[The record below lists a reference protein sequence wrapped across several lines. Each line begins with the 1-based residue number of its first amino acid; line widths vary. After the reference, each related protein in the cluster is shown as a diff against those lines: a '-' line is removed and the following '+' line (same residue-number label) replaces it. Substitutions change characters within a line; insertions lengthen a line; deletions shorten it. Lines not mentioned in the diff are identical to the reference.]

1 MNGNVSAHVTSLQRV
16 LIAGLAAL
24 ALCAGAAP
32 AAAQVQPYR
41 TSDHGGFRD
50 VLPPGANGRS
60 NLVELAAFLATGARP
75 PHNDDQ
81 RDMYAR
87 LLSATPG
94 VTNENLGLLFKDASF
109 GIAPGDQARA
119 YSPAPGLT
127 ITRDS
132 SFGVPHV
139 YGTTRAAAM
148 FGLGYVAAE
157 DRLFLIDALRHTG
170 RGELSSFA
178 GGAAGNRSQ
187 DAEQWALAPYTEAD
201 LQRQAD
207 QLDDLFGAEGQQI
220 QDDSASYVAG
230 VNQYIEEA
238 RLDVTKMPG
247 EYAAIGRPGG
257 PEPWKITDIIA
268 TASLVGGIFGKGGGD
283 ELTQMELR
291 RSFRARYGARRG
303 ERLWREWAAYE
314 DADAPTH
321 LKRSRRFPYQTPPK
335 RPARGGLAIADAG
348 SLRRH
353 SVVAARTGSAAAA
366 ARVAKPRGGAPSSPA
381 GFFPD
386 GLRSMG
392 MSNALVVSAAESSS
406 GRPLAVFGPQT
417 SYFAPQILM
426 EQDVHAPGID
436 ARGAAFPGV
445 NLYVQLGRG
454 QDYSWSATSA
464 GQDIIDTFAVDLCE
478 PGGGKPT
485 TESTHYLF
493 RGECLPIEVLEKT
506 NRWSPTLAD
515 ATPAGSVRLRAE
527 RTKLGLV
534 SGRATIRGKPIAYTR
549 LRSTYMHEIDS
560 ARGFSEFNN
569 PDKVR
574 DARSFQQA
582 AYKIG
587 YTFNWLY
594 VDDRDIAYLN
604 SGSNPQRAAGVTG
617 QLPMPARLE
626 WRGFD
631 PDLSTAA
638 YTSIGKH
645 PQAINGQPYI
655 TSWNH
660 KQARGYAGA
669 DTNLFS
675 SVFRSQMLD
684 QEIDARIAGPAK
696 IDLPG
701 LVEAMGEAATT
712 DLRAEQVLPLALR
725 VIGAPADPEMADAV
739 AKLRAWMADGSHRRD
754 RDGDGRYE
762 HSEAIRILDAFWP
775 RWMRAQFGR
784 SLGGELFDD
793 LADAH
798 GLDTTPNGNGTHQG
812 SAYQTGWYGYA
823 AKDLRRVLGLGVR
836 QPYSKRYCGGGVR
849 SRCRSALRAALAA
862 ALDADP
868 VALYRDAQCTAA
880 GKPGDQA
887 CFDMISFR
895 QTGSVTQPMIGWQ
908 NRPTYQ
914 QVVEVQGHRPR

>member
-1 MNGNVSAHVTSLQRV
+1 MTSLERV

-24 ALCAGAAP
+24 ALCAGAVP
-32 AAAQVQPYR
+32 ATAQVQPYR
-41 TSDHGGFRD
+41 ANDFGGFRD
-50 VLPPGANGRS
+50 VLPPGTNGRS
-60 NLVELAAFLATGARP
+60 NVVELAAFLATGARP
-75 PHNDDQ
+75 AHSDDQ

-94 VTNENLGLLFKDASF
+94 VTHENLPSLFKDASF

-119 YSPAPGLT
+119 YSPADGLT

-139 YGTTRAAAM
+139 YGATRAAAM
-148 FGLGYVAAE
+148 FGLGYIAAE
-157 DRLFLIDALRHTG
+157 DRLFFIDVLRHTG
-170 RGELSSFA
+170 RGELSAFA
-178 GGAAGNRSQ
+178 GGAAANRKQ

-207 QLDDLFGAEGQQI
+207 QLDDLFGAEGQQLR
-220 QDDSASYVAG
+220 DDATNYVAG
-230 VNQYIEEA
+230 VNKYISEA

-268 TASLVGGIFGKGGGD
+268 TASLVGGIFGRGGGN

-314 DADAPTH
+314 DEDAPTTVR
-321 LKRSRRFPYQTPPK
+321 RSARFPYQRPPK
-335 RPARGGLAIADAG
+335 KPARGGMAIADAG
-348 SLRRH
+348 SLRRT
-353 SVVAARTGSAAAA
+353 SVVAATTGSAATRTKGAA
-366 ARVAKPRGGAPSSPA
+366 AA
-381 GFFPD
+381 GILPVN
-386 GLRSMG
+386 LRSMG
-392 MSNALVVSAAESSS
+392 MSNALLVSAAESSS

-417 SYFAPQILM
+417 AYFAPQILM

-478 PGGGKPT
+478 PDASRPT
-485 TESTHYLF
+485 TESMHYLF
-493 RGECLPIEVLEKT
+493 RSECRPIEVLEKT
-506 NRWSPTLAD
+506 NRWSPTLGD

-534 SGRATIRGKPIAYTR
+534 SGRATIRGKPVAYTR

-582 AYKIG
+582 AHKIG

-594 VDDRDIAYLN
+594 VDDRDIAYFN
-604 SGSNPQRAAGVTG
+604 SGNNPQRAAGVTG

-631 PDLSTAA
+631 PERGTAA
-638 YTSIGKH
+638 YTSFGKH
-645 PQAINGQPYI
+645 PQAINGQPYM
-655 TSWNH
+655 TSWNN
-660 KQARGYAGA
+660 KQARGYASS
-669 DTNLFS
+669 DTALHS

-696 IDLPG
+696 VDLPA
-701 LVEAMGEAATT
+701 LVEAMAEAATT
-712 DLRAEQVLPLALR
+712 DLRAEQVLPLALN
-725 VIGAPADPEMADAV
+725 VIGPSAEPKTADAL
-739 AKLRAWMADGSHRRD
+739 AKLRAWVADGAHRRD

-762 HSEAIRILDAFWP
+762 HADAIRILDAFWP
-775 RWMRAQFGR
+775 RWMRAQFEPA
-784 SLGGELFDD
+784 LGEALFDD
-793 LADAH
+793 LTDAH
-798 GLDTTPNGNGTHQG
+798 EIDNPPNGHGSHQG
-812 SAYQTGWYGYA
+812 SAYQGGWYGYA
-823 AKDLRRVLGLGVR
+823 AKDLRRVLGLRVR
-836 QPYSKRYCGGGVR
+836 QPYSQRYCGGGVR
-849 SRCRSALRAALAA
+849 SRCRSALRSALTAS
-862 ALDADP
+862 LDDDART
-868 VALYRDAQCTAA
+868 LYRDEQCADA
-880 GKPGDQA
+880 GKPSDQA
-887 CFDMISFR
+887 CFDSIAFR
-895 QTGSVTQPMIGWQ
+895 ATGGITQPMIGWQ

>member
-1 MNGNVSAHVTSLQRV
+1 MTSLERV
-16 LIAGLAAL
+16 LIACLAAA

-41 TSDHGGFRD
+41 TNDFGGFRD
-50 VLPPGANGRS
+50 VLPPGTNGRS

-75 PHNDDQ
+75 AHNDDQ

-94 VTNENLGLLFKDASF
+94 VTNDNLGSLFKDASF
-109 GIAPGDQARA
+109 GVAPGDQDRA
-119 YSPAPGLT
+119 YSPMPGLT

-139 YGTTRAAAM
+139 YGATRQAAM
-148 FGLGYVAAE
+148 FGLGYIAAE
-157 DRLFLIDALRHTG
+157 DRLFFIDVLRHTG
-170 RGELSSFA
+170 RGELSAFA
-178 GGAAGNRSQ
+178 GGAAGNRAQ
-187 DAEQWALAPYTEAD
+187 DAEQWGLAPYTEAD

-207 QLDDLFGAEGQQI
+207 RLDDLYGAEGEAVQQ
-220 QDDSASYVAG
+220 DASSYVAG
-230 VNQYIEEA
+230 VNQYISEA
-238 RLDVTKMPG
+238 RLDITKMPG

-257 PEPWKITDIIA
+257 PEDWKVTDIVA

-291 RSFRARYGARRG
+291 RAFRARYGSRRG

-314 DADAPTH
+314 DADAPTTV
-321 LKRSRRFPYQTPPK
+321 KRSRAFPYQTQPK
-335 RPARGGLAIADAG
+335 KPARGGMAIADAG
-348 SLRRH
+348 SLRRT
-353 SVVAARTGSAAAA
+353 SVVAGGTGSGAPRARARAGGAAAGA
-366 ARVAKPRGGAPSSPA
+366 AGGVLPPN
-381 GFFPD
+381 
-386 GLRSMG
+386 LRSMS
-392 MSNALVVSAAESSS
+392 MSNALVVSGAESTS

-478 PGGGKPT
+478 PGGEKPT
-485 TESTHYLF
+485 TASMHYLF

-534 SGRATIRGKPIAYTR
+534 KGRATIRGKPVAYTR
-549 LRSTYMHEIDS
+549 LRSTYLHEIDS
-560 ARGFSEFNN
+560 ARGFSDFNS

-574 DARSFQQA
+574 DARTFQQA
-582 AYKIG
+582 AHKVG

-594 VDDRDIAYLN
+594 VDDRDIAYFN
-604 SGSNPQRAAGVTG
+604 SGNNPQRARGVTG
-617 QLPMPARLE
+617 QLPMPSRLE

-631 PDLSTAA
+631 ADRSTAA
-638 YTSIGKH
+638 YTSFAKH

-655 TSWNH
+655 TSWNN

-684 QEIDARIAGPAK
+684 SEIDARIAGAAK
-696 IDLPG
+696 IDMAG

-725 VIGAPADPEMADAV
+725 ALGTPAQPDLAEAV
-739 AKLRAWMADGSHRRD
+739 AKLRAWVADGSHRRD
-754 RDGDGRYE
+754 RDGDGAYE
-762 HSEAIRILDAFWP
+762 HADAIRILDAFWP
-775 RWMRAQFGR
+775 RWMRAQFEP
-784 SLGGELFDD
+784 SLGEELFDD
-793 LADAH
+793 LTDAH
-798 GLDTTPNGNGTHQG
+798 ALDNSPNNHGAHQG
-812 SAYQTGWYGYA
+812 SAYQGGWYGYA
-823 AKDLRRVLGLGVR
+823 AKDLRRVLGVKVR
-836 QPYSKRYCGGGVR
+836 GPYSKRYCGGGSR
-849 SRCRSALRAALAA
+849 ARCRTALRGALAA
-862 ALDADP
+862 ALGDDP
-868 VALYRDAQCTAA
+868 RTLYRDAQCTEA
-880 GKPGDQA
+880 GKPSDQA
-887 CFDMISFR
+887 CFDAITFR
-895 QTGSVTQPMIGWQ
+895 AIGGITQPMIGWQ

>member
-1 MNGNVSAHVTSLQRV
+1 MTTLERV

-24 ALCAGAAP
+24 AFGTGATP

-41 TSDHGGFRD
+41 ANDFGGFRD

-75 PHNDDQ
+75 AHNDDQ
-81 RDMYAR
+81 RAMYAR

-94 VTNENLGLLFKDASF
+94 VTSENLGSLFKDASF
-109 GIAPGDQARA
+109 GIAPGDQDRA
-119 YSPAPGLT
+119 YSPIDGLT
-127 ITRDS
+127 ITRDGS
-132 SFGVPHV
+132 YGVPHV

-157 DRLFLIDALRHTG
+157 DRLFFIDALRHTG

-201 LQRQAD
+201 LQRQID
-207 QLDDLFGAEGQQI
+207 QLDDLYGAEGQQI
-220 QDDSASYVAG
+220 QVDAASYVAG
-230 VNQYIEEA
+230 VNKYIEEA

-247 EYAAIGRPGG
+247 EYAAIGQPLG
-257 PEPWKITDIIA
+257 PDPWKVTDIIA

-314 DADAPTH
+314 DGDAPTH
-321 LKRSRRFPYQTPPK
+321 VKASRRFPYQTVPK
-335 RPARGGLAIADAG
+335 KPARGGMAIADAG

-353 SVVAARTGSAAAA
+353 SVVAARTGSAGAGAGAGAEAGAGAGA
-366 ARVAKPRGGAPSSPA
+366 ARARTRAVG
-381 GFFPD
+381 GFFPG
-386 GLRSMG
+386 GLRAVG
-392 MSNALVVSAAESSS
+392 MSNALVVSAAESAS

-417 SYFAPQILM
+417 SYFSPQILM

-454 QDYSWSATSA
+454 QDYAWSATSA
-464 GQDIIDTFAVDLCE
+464 GQDIIDTFAVELCE
-478 PGGGKPT
+478 PGGGRPT
-485 TESTHYLF
+485 TQSMHYVF
-493 RGECLPIEVLEKT
+493 RGACEAIEVLEKT

-527 RTKLGLV
+527 RTQLGLV
-534 SGRATIRGKPIAYTR
+534 SGRATIRGKPVAYTR

-560 ARGFSEFNN
+560 ARGFSAFNS
-569 PDKVR
+569 PDAVR
-574 DARSFQQA
+574 DARSFQRA

-594 VDDRDIAYLN
+594 VDDRDIAYFN
-604 SGSNPQRAAGVTG
+604 SGSNPQRARGVTG

-631 PDLSTAA
+631 AELGTAA
-638 YTSIGKH
+638 YTSFGKH

-655 TSWNH
+655 TSWNN

-684 QEIDARIAGPAK
+684 QEIDARIAGSSK

-712 DLRAEQVLPLALR
+712 DLRAEKILPLALR
-725 VIGAPADPEMADAV
+725 VIGVPADPAMAEAV
-739 AKLRAWMADGSHRRD
+739 AKLRAWVADGSHRRD
-754 RDGDGRYE
+754 RDGNGVYE
-762 HSEAIRILDAFWP
+762 HSDAIGILDAFWP

-793 LADAH
+793 LTRAH
-798 GLDTTPNGNGTHQG
+798 GLDTSPNNGGAHQG

-823 AKDLRRVLGLGVR
+823 FKDLRRVLGLRVR
-836 QPYSKRYCGGGVR
+836 QPYSKRYCGGGMR
-849 SRCRSALRAALAA
+849 SRCRSALRGALAA
-862 ALDADP
+862 SLDADP
-868 VALYRDAQCTAA
+868 RVLYRDTACTEA

-887 CFDMISFR
+887 CFDAIVFR
-895 QTGSVTQPMIGWQ
+895 ATGGITQPMIGWQ